1 MPIKE
6 FWCLEGH
13 HFFTE
18 YEHSSQRKYRNA
30 ICRECTKRILEEF
43 YKSSD
48 ALRMSRIFENITDE
62 REVKRRYERKRYGKE
77 SRKERKEVPEAAQS
91 TREQPPASGN

>member
-30 ICRECTKRILEEF
+30 ICKACTKKILEEF

-48 ALRMSRIFENITDE
+48 ALRMSRIFENITDG
-62 REVKRRYERKRYGKE
+62 REVKRRYERKRYGKKARQNPQVE
-77 SRKERKEVPEAAQS
+77 ISKWQDREAAE
-91 TREQPPASGN
+91 RACG